1 MNPIGRWVAHAREN
15 RCFALMVSLFAT
27 LAIAPW
33 LDNVGARA
41 LIAALTTGSFAS
53 AVHAVGGGRGYA
65 LVTLALGTATLAL
78 GTIVQLTGSPEWA
91 VPALSLFIVSGGFTL
106 IRMLSYVVRP
116 GAVIVDKIYAAVSVY
131 LLAGF
136 SWGGIYALTEL
147 LRPESF
153 EWTHT
158 GLEQPKTLLQSFVY
172 LSFSTLASL
181 GYGDITPVTPPAR
194 SLALLE
200 VLFGTF
206 YLVVIIARLVS
217 AFGIDA
223 PESRREPS

>member
-1 MNPIGRWVAHAREN
+1 MIRYALQH
-15 RCFALMVSLFAT
+15 RCFLLMASLFAT

-41 LIAALTTGSFAS
+41 VIAALTIGSFAS
-53 AVHAVGGGRGYA
+53 AVHAVGGGRRHA
-65 LVTLALGTATLAL
+65 VVTLALGIATLFL
-78 GTIVQLTGSPEWA
+78 GTVVQITGSPRWA
-91 VPALSLFIVSGGFTL
+91 VPALSFFIVSGGFTL
-106 IRMLSYVVRP
+106 FRMLVYVVRP
-116 GAVIVDKIYAAVSVY
+116 GAVTVNKIYAAISIY

-136 SWGGIYALTEL
+136 TWGGVYALTEL
-147 LRPESF
+147 LRPASF

-158 GLEQPKTLLQSFVY
+158 GLQHPKTLLQSFVY

-181 GYGDITPVTPPAR
+181 GYGDITPVTPQAR

-223 PESRREPS
+223 PGDNRRESP